1 MSEDGAGQVFAFLNE
16 VGIIGQLSRTLFE
29 ARLPDG
35 FLVSHF
41 SVLNHLVRLG
51 DGATPMALASAFQ
64 VPKTTMTHTLTGLE
78 KAALIEMR
86 PNPED
91 GRSKCVWLTE
101 AGRKFREDAIASLGP
116 DIEKMLNSLD
126 LARIS
131 SALPV
136 LEEVR
141 EYLDR
146 TRD

>member
-1 MSEDGAGQVFAFLNE
+1 MSEVGAGQVFAFLNE

-29 ARLPDG
+29 ARLPNG

>member
-86 PNPED
+86 PNPKD